1 MSHFDR
7 NPFIVIWE
15 VTRACALRCLHC
27 RAEAQYRR
35 DPRELSTEE
44 GKSLIRG
51 LREMNSPIL
60 VFTGGDPLMRE
71 DLFELAAYAK
81 EQGLH
86 VSLTPSAT
94 PRVKPRAM
102 RRAKEVGLDRWAF
115 SLDGS
120 TAEIHDWFRGTR
132 GSYNRTI
139 KAIQYLRE
147 LEMPLQ
153 INTTV
158 SKYNLDDLS
167 KLAELMESMG
177 VVLWSVFFLV
187 PTGRGRTGDMIS
199 PEEHE
204 QVFHWLADLSSHVC
218 FDIKTT
224 AAPVYRRVLA
234 QRGALKGGGDMRA
247 PYSVN
252 DGNGFVFVSH
262 IGEVFPSGFLPIPC
276 GNVRKNSLVEIYREH
291 PLFQSLRDPDQ
302 LKGKCGI
309 CKYRLICG
317 GSRACAYALTGDPL
331 ASDPTCIYLPAVDQ
345 VKEEMDR
352 KGRHA

>member
-27 RAEAQYRR
+27 RAEAQYHR
-35 DPRELSTEE
+35 DPRELTTEE
-44 GKSLIRG
+44 GKSLIRS
-51 LREMNSPIL
+51 LREMDSPIL

-71 DLFELAAYAK
+71 DLFDLAAYAK

-94 PRVKPRAM
+94 PRVKPHVM
-102 RRAKEVGLDRWAF
+102 RRAKEVGLNRWAF

-120 TAEIHDWFRGTR
+120 TAEIHDWFRGTP
-132 GSYNRTI
+132 GSYDRTI
-139 KAIQYLRE
+139 RAIEYLRE

-158 SKYNLDDLS
+158 SKYNLEDLP

-187 PTGRGRTGDMIS
+187 PTGRGRNGDMIS

-204 QVFHWLADLSSHVC
+204 QVFHWLADLSDRVS

-224 AAPVYRRVLA
+224 AAPPYRRVLA
-234 QRGALKGGGDMRA
+234 QRGTVPQGKGHLRA
-247 PYSVN
+247 PHGVN
-252 DGNGFVFVSH
+252 DGNGFAFVSH
-262 IGEVFPSGFLPIPC
+262 IGEVFPSGFLPVSC
-276 GNVRKNSLVEIYREH
+276 GNVREQSLVEIYREH

-302 LKGKCGI
+302 LKGKCGM
-309 CKYRLICG
+309 CKYRFICG
-317 GSRACAYALTGDPL
+317 GSRARAYALTRDPL
-331 ASDPTCIYLPAVDQ
+331 ASDPTCTYQPAVE
-345 VKEEMDR
+345 KAAEME
-352 KGRHA
+352 G